1 MLLSWMIVSSCTIIY
16 FFLNKFIFLNVYI
29 SVNTIFECFYMF
41 FGWERGHPLSAYAT
55 SGCMKWSSEIRTAA
69 HKESERGCYAEC
81 VLTPLHYL
89 FPCFFFF
96 FFFFAAVLFYSFSSY
111 LWKFKLPFIQTW
123 FKKDE
128 FVRAV
133 VLLQQNQ
140 FISSRNK
147 LFYLKSFFCEPKLV
161 KTLSVFFSIKLSNLH
176 YTNKQSVQYRN

>member
-1 MLLSWMIVSSCTIIY
+1 MIVSSCTIVY

-41 FGWERGHPLSAYAT
+41 FGWERGHPLSACAT

-69 HKESERGCYAEC
+69 LKGSDRGCYAEC

-89 FPCFFFF
+89 FPCCCYC
-96 FFFFAAVLFYSFSSY
+96 FFFAAVLFYSFSSY
-111 LWKFKLPFIQTW
+111 SWKFNLTFIQTC

-133 VLLQQNQ
+133 VLLQQN
-140 FISSRNK
+140 N
-147 LFYLKSFFCEPKLV
+147 LFRQEISFF
-161 KTLSVFFSIKLSNLH
+161 TWSHSFAN
-176 YTNKQSVQYRN
+176 QS